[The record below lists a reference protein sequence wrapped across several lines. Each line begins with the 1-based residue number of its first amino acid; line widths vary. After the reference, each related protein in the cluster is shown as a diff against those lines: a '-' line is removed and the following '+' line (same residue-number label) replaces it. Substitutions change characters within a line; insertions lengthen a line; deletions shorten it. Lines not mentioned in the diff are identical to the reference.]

1 RYFLAK
7 FSRLMRQILDNSR
20 KSSIT
25 LEEEIQSLENY
36 LLIEQFCN
44 GDRFDY
50 TIEIDPSLGQDF
62 ISLPPMILQP
72 FVENAIKHGMRGL
85 PEGEKSGIIR
95 IHFSESE
102 GTLKCVVEDNG
113 IGREKAA
120 ELNLKS
126 KETYHKSTALEVT
139 TDRLE
144 HLKEEGISTPLE
156 IVDLYEDGVATGT
169 RIIIR
174 LPLN

>member
-1 RYFLAK
+1 
-7 FSRLMRQILDNSR
+7 MRQILDNSR

-25 LEEEIQSLENY
+25 LEEEVRTLENY

-50 TIEIDPSLGQDF
+50 KITVDENLEQDF

-85 PEGEKSGIIR
+85 PEGEKSGKIT
-95 IHFSESE
+95 IHFSESD
-102 GTLKCVVEDNG
+102 GVLKCVVEDNG

-120 ELNLKS
+120 DLNSKS
-126 KETYHKSTALEVT
+126 KETYHQSTALKVT
-139 TDRLE
+139 TDRLQ
-144 HLKEEGISTPLE
+144 HLKEEGIAKPLE
-156 IVDLYEDGVATGT
+156 IIDIYEQGQAAGT
-169 RIIIR
+169 RIIIQ